1 MKKFIIIM
9 RVCNN
14 GLSLI
19 IFDVQFAVTAIF
31 VSKSYNFDQ
40 NRIFM
45 AKFNV
50 TSKYQLENI
59 TLNDIK
65 AEFAETAIFVSKCYI
80 TYRNQFFVP
89 EFEFRNTAN
98 LYWRSLSILSERFQC
113 RIYHKNIFRDEKLQ
127 FWSILIFYGRIC
139 HNNASLC

>member
-1 MKKFIIIM
+1 M

-50 TSKYQLENI
+50 TSKYQFENI

-98 LYWRSLSILSERFQC
+98 LY
-113 RIYHKNIFRDEKLQ
+113 
-127 FWSILIFYGRIC
+127 
-139 HNNASLC
+139 

>member
-1 MKKFIIIM
+1 M

-45 AKFNV
+45 TKFNV
-50 TSKYQLENI
+50 TSKYQLENV

-65 AEFAETAIFVSKCYI
+65 AEFAETAIFVPKILYNLSK
-80 TYRNQFFVP
+80 
-89 EFEFRNTAN
+89 
-98 LYWRSLSILSERFQC
+98 S
-113 RIYHKNIFRDEKLQ
+113 IFR
-127 FWSILIFYGRIC
+127 SGI
-139 HNNASLC
+139 